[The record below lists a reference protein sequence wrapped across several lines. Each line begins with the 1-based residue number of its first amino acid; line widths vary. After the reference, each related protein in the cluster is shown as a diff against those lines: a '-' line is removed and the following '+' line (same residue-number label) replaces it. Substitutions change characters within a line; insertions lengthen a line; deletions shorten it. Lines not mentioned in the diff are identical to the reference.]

1 MVAHFIHKWEFIV
14 DKIWCIFCCDL
25 STYRASWRWCT
36 TNLIL
41 RTFKAPPQPATH
53 FQRWLFPISLRDF
66 TRFDSFHNLSIACC
80 KQFSFFSKA
89 SYRNVFPT
97 RPWEPGVS
105 CSPWE
110 SEEAPSIVGIPV
122 ITGCKYA
129 LHHTVFMWKCWL
141 KQNPSSSAV
150 NNTKIFIYK
159 IFILEFVSHKSSNII
174 T

>member
-1 MVAHFIHKWEFIV
+1 MMYYKSYSEDFQGSSSACHSFPEVA
-14 DKIWCIFCCDL
+14 
-25 STYRASWRWCT
+25 
-36 TNLIL
+36 
-41 RTFKAPPQPATH
+41 
-53 FQRWLFPISLRDF
+53 FPHLCKGLPH
-66 TRFDSFHNLSIACC
+66 FDSFHNLSIACC
-80 KQFSFFSKA
+80 KGFKMPRGKVCFTYSSFLSKT

-129 LHHTVFMWKCWL
+129 LHHIVFMRKCWL

-150 NNTKIFIYK
+150 NNTKIFISK
-159 IFILEFVSHKSSNII
+159 IFILEFIFHKNSNII